1 MDFEECKRSLNIT
14 WDDPET
20 DAQLKDDIAHAEFI
34 INEYAGVQID
44 YSEDKSAAQLF
55 KDCLRYI
62 WNKCLDEF
70 EGRYQPQIVALRT
83 KYEVM
88 AYVSDTETDEVRDVQ

>member
-14 WDDPET
+14 WDDELT
-20 DAQLKDDIAHAEFI
+20 DTQLREDIASAKFI
-34 INEYAGVQID
+34 INEYAGVDID
-44 YSEDKSAAQLF
+44 YSEDKAAAQLC

-70 EGRYQPQIVALRT
+70 EGRYQPQIVALRN

-88 AYVSDTETDEVRDVQ
+88 SYVSDSETDEI